1 MLASLSEKVD
11 QLEKTTEDKLGE
23 VDERQGKLHREVVDA
38 RHGVNFVMVRTYMYS
53 TCRCMYCV
61 LLLYILYLY
70 MYVMCLR
77 NPSGYCVF
85 TLFVVCFV
93 FAE

>member
-38 RHGVNFVMVRTYMYS
+38 RHGVNFVMVRMYMYS

-61 LLLYILYLY
+61 LLLYVLYLY
-70 MYVMCLR
+70 MYMYVISLVTTPFLPVGKAWSR
-77 NPSGYCVF
+77 G
-85 TLFVVCFV
+85 
-93 FAE
+93 